1 MVCDWWIS
9 IGFVCFCVS
18 RLVARDRNYDWRQW
32 KTQLWR
38 RLLNFRV
45 SMFVKSA
52 VKPFCLFVYLFS
64 VFTFYFLVS
73 VVVVV
78 DLWMFQLAISVT
90 KQNNSLNSPISS
102 KKKKTTITW
111 KTRRKIHKKIEDSL
125 TRERYFHH
133 SKIKFVSPSGHVM
146 FCLFYRYWWNS

>member
-1 MVCDWWIS
+1 
-9 IGFVCFCVS
+9 
-18 RLVARDRNYDWRQW
+18 
-32 KTQLWR
+32 
-38 RLLNFRV
+38 
-45 SMFVKSA
+45 MFVKSA

-102 KKKKTTITW
+102 KEKKQ
-111 KTRRKIHKKIEDSL
+111 L
-125 TRERYFHH
+125 
-133 SKIKFVSPSGHVM
+133 
-146 FCLFYRYWWNS
+146 